1 MSLPNDL
8 NTVIQTLTNR
18 GYNITSVFDIGANKG
33 TWTAGFAPK
42 MRGAEFFL
50 FEANPKHHR
59 PTSLAPKHKWFNSAL
74 SSPDIKE
81 VEFFTSGGAKRGTGD
96 SYYKEQTHVY
106 DGGESIKLKTTTLD
120 EMVKENS
127 LPYPQLMKMDTQG
140 SELDILKG
148 AEKTIKHVDIIVV
161 ETPILPYN
169 SGAPTFDDYINT
181 LSDNGFV
188 PVGVEGIIFANSLL
202 VQIDLVFLKRNI
214 NTKYYGDNHLFTEG
228 FNV

>member
-8 NTVIQTLTNR
+8 NTVIQTLTSR
-18 GYNITSVFDIGANKG
+18 GYNITSVFDVGANKG

-42 MRGAEFFL
+42 MRAAKFFL
-50 FEANPKHHR
+50 FEANPKHKR
-59 PTSLAPKHKWFNSAL
+59 PAALAQKHKWFNSVL
-74 SSPDIKE
+74 SSPDIEE
-81 VEFFTSGGAKRGTGD
+81 VEFFTSGAAKRGTGD

-120 EMVKENS
+120 AMVKENA
-127 LPYPQLMKMDTQG
+127 LPYPQLMKIDTQG

-148 AEKTIKHVDIIVV
+148 AEETIKHVDIIVV

-169 SGAPTFDDYINT
+169 NGAPTFDNYINT
-181 LSDNGFV
+181 LSGKGFV

-202 VQIDLVFLKRNI
+202 VQIDLVFLKRHI
-214 NTKYYGDNHLFTEG
+214 NTKYYGDNHLFTEE
-228 FNV
+228 FKI